1 MAAHLYYATSQKPG
15 CVTHSAVGSFT
26 SPAALNLILGLGTRL
41 EIYNC
46 GEGGLTA
53 VASVPLFGRVATMSL
68 VRPSFHSAGA
78 PALLMVVTERNQ
90 FMVLRW
96 DAAAQSLV
104 TEASGDLRV
113 R

>member
-1 MAAHLYYATSQKPG
+1 
-15 CVTHSAVGSFT
+15 
-26 SPAALNLILGLGTRL
+26 
-41 EIYNC
+41 
-46 GEGGLTA
+46 
-53 VASVPLFGRVATMSL
+53 MSL